1 VEGGPAD
8 SRRRP
13 AGAPGQTRHTD
24 DGRRSDRRFGFDL
37 DVALVATLQR
47 LRVDGDG
54 RNPALRFDRLH
65 RRLRKDGEATQPR
78 SHGPPEVASAVTDCS
93 GSLGRAVHGD
103 EADWRDRLFVEPE
116 YSVFEMD
123 G

>member
-37 DVALVATLQR
+37 DVAVVATLQR
-47 LRVDGDG
+47 LRVDRD
-54 RNPALRFDRLH
+54 DR
-65 RRLRKDGEATQPR
+65 EAAESR
-78 SHGPPEVASAVTDCS
+78 AHWPPEVARTVTDCS
-93 GSLGRAVHGD
+93 RPLGSALHGD
-103 EADWRDRLFVEPE
+103 EVDRRDWLFLEPE
-116 YSVFEMD
+116 HPVFEM
-123 G
+123 